1 LFATATLGVQI
12 GIPGPAVPVCERRRD
27 QTSHINLTDP
37 LRARPGEQR
46 VPLDKRQRILHGV
59 PVGTFNHGRH
69 TLVSDRPQRRHRL
82 DWREGQVIAGDCL
95 RSRPGVFG
103 DLPGQLPGIR
113 RLAAML
119 GDKELPGDL
128 GAHLCPVG
136 GRHRPVPR
144 QTGRLINPG
153 DPFRDFTPEC
163 ADVMVDLERDAESG
177 HGQIVAFSQIRP
189 FELLHPQLCQRV
201 QAAAEQRPHLLRG
214 HRIAGGKS
222 VDSLHPGTDPQPRC
236 LTPFGVVGRQA
247 GVPLLGRIQSSHLPR
262 EVVIAQPGGELVD
275 ARSHAFPKG
284 IRALGGHL
292 DRGTFR
298 WCIGCIGLAIFD
310 RFAG

>member
-1 LFATATLGVQI
+1 
-12 GIPGPAVPVCERRRD
+12 VCERRRD

-103 DLPGQLPGIR
+103 DMPGQLPGIR

-201 QAAAEQRPHLLRG
+201 QAAAEQGPHLLRS
-214 HRIAGGKS
+214 HRIAGLQT
-222 VDSLHPGTDPQPRC
+222 VDAGQPGADPHTWA
-236 LTPFGVVGRQA
+236 LTALGVIA
-247 GVPLLGRIQSSHLPR
+247 GERDMALLGRIERRYLSGQIVVPR
-262 EVVIAQPGGELVD
+262 PRGQLVD
-275 ARSHAFPKG
+275 AHRHASQKTASP
-284 IRALGGHL
+284 R
-292 DRGTFR
+292 
-298 WCIGCIGLAIFD
+298 
-310 RFAG
+310 